1 MKKIPVTD
9 EVLTVDFA
17 EMLRFTQQALGKVPE
32 FRKAK
37 GRQIGL
43 EGALTLVVVAMAA
56 GRTSYRTMAR
66 FAKQREPE
74 LMPLLG
80 LKRAPSYSTFRR
92 ILKGVAPQAMR
103 EVLQR
108 TSAKMLEDKA
118 HQVGR
123 ETFLCLPCP
132 CCCIPNQV
140 PEFPCHH
147 AGPDPGIVAD
157 LKGYEG

>member
-74 LMPLLG
+74 LIPLLG
-80 LKRAPSYSTFRR
+80 LQRAPSYSTFRR

-118 HQVGR
+118 HQVVAVDAKRQAPASAFEELIERAAAQG
-123 ETFLCLPCP
+123 TL
-132 CCCIPNQV
+132 
-140 PEFPCHH
+140 
-147 AGPDPGIVAD
+147 AGAD
-157 LKGYEG
+157 TLAAHLNP